1 MIWKKEDLID
11 ILKSDGSVYKNY
23 ENNSYFFDL
32 QKEIKL
38 ECIVLKLNNKTNI
51 VNIEYSKDN
60 LIFYSF
66 DSELCKIKDNA
77 MIFILSEKI
86 SVRYLRICIKK
97 EELNQINLYIRK
109 FPLLFVAARGDAF
122 GSRIMALL
130 NAIWL
135 SKKFRCKFGFVWNA
149 LFHIKQDDNVQ
160 HKTVMPSLPLEE
172 EVFESIFIK
181 KYSYTK
187 LLKSYPGSIFQY
199 KAANKMS
206 IDRLLEKPYSHD
218 FGWYV
223 AGGFIDIYLDGL
235 QDGEYLTGLRNA
247 WREIQF
253 LPDFNDSIQK
263 GIDEAGKLGEF
274 VSIHIRCADM
284 CYSDFR
290 FIMLRNYKYR
300 HIVTVEMALAII
312 DYELN
317 RQNVLICGDDLALL
331 DSLKKHY
338 SNQPRKFK
346 LYSMNDFVNKY
357 TFKTNIEQILFEL
370 YFRSKSSLIY
380 STKSTFGILPYLV
393 SESSRLNHIY
403 DFCSKN
409 DYYKYIKSN
418 IGKIVVHDY
427 QLAASYFVLFIM
439 GIEIEVDINELY
451 IYIRKSLSHDKLNIT
466 YQLFLFFTLLRK
478 GKNYQAEKYICF
490 LFKKYPKSIFSFIQ
504 KEPLNIYKN
513 IITEIMSLQEKK
525 YNFSF
530 LFASAVYSHHKD
542 YENSLLCYNKI
553 IGNIELETFSYLV
566 ANLLENLHVIRNED
580 EKCKFLDR
588 IYNSLSKANCATQ
601 FNQPQSKLS
610 FQAHHGT
617 AKSRIQNQLSYKLGQ
632 AMIVNSK
639 SFLGYLI
646 MPMALLSIMISH
658 KQEQKI
664 YQEKIKKNPSL
675 KLPPL
680 ESYPDYKEALK
691 FKNHLS
697 YKLGEALIQA
707 NKTWYKGG
715 YVKMLF
721 EIGKLKQK
729 IKKENNGN

>member
-66 DSELCKIKDNA
+66 DSELCEIKDNA

-86 SVRYLRICIKK
+86 SVRYLRICIKRDNLK
-97 EELNQINLYIRK
+97 QINFYIRK

-691 FKNHLS
+691 EKECLT
-697 YKLGEALIQA
+697 YKLGEALIKA

>member
-639 SFLGYLI
+639 SLLGYI
-646 MPMALLSIMISH
+646 RMPFVLSYIKDKH

-664 YQEKIKKNPSL
+664 YQEKIKKDPSL

-680 ESYPDYKEALK
+680 ENYPDYKEALK